1 MNTALSMLNHFEGN
15 TMTNPDITKAIAK
28 KKRIISEVA
37 GQIHDIVEDSL
48 WTEYSRLPLLSE
60 QILQLMADLESYKQ
74 EHAVT

>member
-1 MNTALSMLNHFEGN
+1 
-15 TMTNPDITKAIAK
+15 MTNPDITKAIAK

-60 QILQLMADLESYKQ
+60 QI
-74 EHAVT
+74 